1 MISREYVSKLINFQL
16 DNGPDIYV
24 SIDGENAIKLKDCDN
39 RDEARAYFVDRFGG
53 KPVEIFVG
61 FLREIPSDTNN
72 FETPNR
78 EIVEY
83 NRRMNTTLPVISSD
97 ENKSIIDRE
106 ALIDLVTYYVN
117 SELEYRN
124 PQIFIDKYYANRNH
138 KIEIYTKESFTA
150 NQKVG
155 FIIATIV
162 IVLALLVTGFTIY
175 FVTGKSTG
183 GNTLMFNH

>member
-1 MISREYVSKLINFQL
+1 MISLFFIFEMISREYVSKLINFQL

-53 KPVEIFVG
+53 KPV
-61 FLREIPSDTNN
+61 EIPSDTNN

-124 PQIFIDKYYANRNH
+124 H